1 MPLVNTFFSLS
12 KLIKISLS
20 LLNGHT
26 HLLIIIQSSVHSTAG
41 LLDWMQ
47 CLKTYLEETQIQ
59 KLKIFFCCL
68 NLHKSITTQ
77 LFSSKP
83 IIYKCFFKSALYS
96 CLVYRDMFLLQVTFK
111 IFLIVIAIS
120 TTATNSSRFG
130 FKLTNFSNSL
140 SVKNNYLFFKHC
152 KDFFHR
158 SFSFHFF
165 LKF

>member
-12 KLIKISLS
+12 KLIKIS

-41 LLDWMQ
+41 LLAWMQ
-47 CLKTYLEETQIQ
+47 CLKTYLEETQI
-59 KLKIFFCCL
+59 LKIFFCCL
-68 NLHKSITTQ
+68 NLHKSISTQ